1 MLAVGIDADDVKSA
15 GAMAIGGV
23 IRPKSMCC
31 LYDFVLFLSGDRR
44 HRASKPTHP
53 AKPHF
58 NKDEDLFVECHHV
71 DFAKSAVKVRV
82 NNLNVSFGKK
92 RAHIAFPP
100 QAR

>member
-31 LYDFVLFLSGDRR
+31 LYDFVLLLCGHRR

-71 DFAKSAVKVRV
+71 DFAKSAVEVGV
-82 NNLNVSFGKK
+82 NNSNVSCGEK
-92 RAHIAFPP
+92 RTHIAFSPTP
-100 QAR
+100 L

>member
-15 GAMAIGGV
+15 GAMAIDGV

-31 LYDFVLFLSGDRR
+31 LYDFVLLLCGHRL
-44 HRASKPTHP
+44 HRASKPTYP

-71 DFAKSAVKVRV
+71 DFAKSAVEVGV
-82 NNLNVSFGKK
+82 NDSNVACGEK
-92 RAHIAFPP
+92 RTHIAFPP
-100 QAR
+100 TPL

>member
-1 MLAVGIDADDVKSA
+1 MLAVGIDADDVKPA

-23 IRPKSMCC
+23 MRSKSMCC
-31 LYDFVLFLSGDRR
+31 LYDFVLLLCGHRR

-71 DFAKSAVKVRV
+71 DFAKSAVEVGV
-82 NNLNVSFGKK
+82 NDSNVACGEK
-92 RAHIAFPP
+92 RTHIAFPP
-100 QAR
+100 TPL